1 MSTGKQA
8 ATERFRIAHAR
19 ALAWQRAVDD
29 CVTQL
34 GPARAGET
42 LGFVYAN
49 DRYVEHLQDIVDR
62 LSEATGISSW
72 IGTVGIGVIAGGTAH
87 YDEPALAVMT
97 AALPPDSFTL
107 FDCVASDAL
116 KLDGDSRPPVGIVH
130 VDPRNP
136 RAGEL
141 VADIARSSGAY
152 LVGGLT
158 AARGKRFDQVAG
170 VVTDGGVSGVLF
182 APGVTSATGVTQG
195 CTPIGPPRTITR
207 AHDNVVMEIDG
218 APALDALRDDLAAA
232 PGQDL
237 RRIGGTIFAGFPV
250 PNSDT
255 GDYLVRNLV
264 GLDLERGW
272 IAVGEKVES
281 RRPILFCRR
290 DRAAAEADLAAMARR
305 VRGRVG
311 QVRGGVYVS
320 CLARGPNT
328 FESAEAEVRILQDAL
343 GDVPLVGFYANGEIS
358 NDRIYCYTGVLAL
371 F

>member
-1 MSTGKQA
+1 MSTDKQVA
-8 ATERFRIAHAR
+8 ADRFRIAHAR
-19 ALAWQRAVDD
+19 APMWQRAVDD
-29 CVTQL
+29 CIAQL
-34 GPARAGET
+34 GPPRGAET

-49 DRYVEHLQDIVDR
+49 DRYVENLQEIVER
-62 LSEATGISSW
+62 LTEATGITSW
-72 IGTVGIGVIAGGTAH
+72 IGTVGIGVIAGRSAH

-97 AALPPDSFTL
+97 AALPQSSFEL
-107 FDCVASDAL
+107 FDCVASEEL
-116 KLDGDSRPPVGIVH
+116 KLAGDGRPPVGIVH

-136 RAGEL
+136 RAAEL
-141 VADIARSSGAY
+141 VAEIAKASGAY

-170 VVTDGGVSGVLF
+170 VVTDGGVSGALF
-182 APGVTSATGVTQG
+182 APGLTTATGLTQG
-195 CTPIGPPRTITR
+195 CTPIGPARTITMGQ
-207 AHDNVVMEIDG
+207 DNVVMELDG
-218 APALDALRDDLAAA
+218 VDALDALRDDLAAA

-250 PNSDT
+250 PHSDT

-272 IAVGEKVES
+272 LAVGEKIEL
-281 RRPILFCRR
+281 RQPMMFCRR
-290 DRAAAEADLAAMARR
+290 DRAAAEADLAQMARR
-305 VRGRVG
+305 VRARVG
-311 QVRGGVYVS
+311 EVRGGVYVS

-328 FESAEAEVRILQDAL
+328 FESADAELAILQDAL

-358 NDRIYCYTGVLAL
+358 HDRIYGYTGVLAL

>member
-1 MSTGKQA
+1 MSTDKQVA
-8 ATERFRIAHAR
+8 AERFRIAHAR
-19 ALAWQRAVDD
+19 APVWQRAVDD
-29 CVTQL
+29 CLAQL
-34 GPARAGET
+34 GPPRPAET

-49 DRYVEHLQDIVDR
+49 DRYVEDLHAIVER
-62 LSEATGISSW
+62 LSEATGVTSW
-72 IGTVGIGVIAGGTAH
+72 IGTVGIGVIAGRTAH

-97 AALPPDSFTL
+97 AALPKDSFTL

-116 KLDGDSRPPVGIVH
+116 KLAGDSRPPVGIVH

-136 RAGEL
+136 RAAEL
-141 VADIARSSGAY
+141 VEEIARASGAY

-170 VVTDGGVSGVLF
+170 VVTDGGVSGALF
-182 APGVTSATGVTQG
+182 APGVTSATGLTQG
-195 CTPIGPPRTITR
+195 CTPIGAARTITL
-207 AHDNVVMEIDG
+207 AQDNVVMELDG
-218 APALDALRDDLAAA
+218 APALDALRDDLAIAS
-232 PGQDL
+232 GQEL

-250 PNSDT
+250 PHSDT

-272 IAVGEKVES
+272 IAVGEKVET
-281 RRPILFCRR
+281 RRPMLFCRR

-328 FESAEAEVRILQDAL
+328 FESADAELAILQDAL

-358 NDRIYCYTGVLAL
+358 HDRIYGYTGVLAL

>member
-1 MSTGKQA
+1 VPK
-8 ATERFRIAHAR
+8 E
-19 ALAWQRAVDD
+19 
-29 CVTQL
+29 
-34 GPARAGET
+34 
-42 LGFVYAN
+42 
-49 DRYVEHLQDIVDR
+49 
-62 LSEATGISSW
+62 
-72 IGTVGIGVIAGGTAH
+72 VG
-87 YDEPALAVMT
+87 
-97 AALPPDSFTL
+97 
-107 FDCVASDAL
+107 
-116 KLDGDSRPPVGIVH
+116 DGRPPVGVVH

-136 RAGEL
+136 RAAEL
-141 VADIARSSGAY
+141 VAEIAKSSGAY

-170 VVTDGGVSGVLF
+170 VVTDGGVSGALF
-182 APGVTSATGVTQG
+182 APGITTATGLTQG
-195 CTPIGPPRTITR
+195 CTPIGPARTITL
-207 AHDNVVMEIDG
+207 AQDNVVMELDG
-218 APALDALRDDLAAA
+218 APALDALRDDLAA

-281 RRPILFCRR
+281 RRPLLFCRR

-305 VRGRVG
+305 VRARVNR
-311 QVRGGVYVS
+311 VRGGVYVS
-320 CLARGPNT
+320 CLARGPHT
-328 FESAEAEVRILQDAL
+328 FASAEAEIGILQDAL

-358 NDRIYCYTGVLAL
+358 HDRIYGYTGVLAL

>member
-1 MSTGKQA
+1 MSTDKQVA
-8 ATERFRIAHAR
+8 AERFRIAHAR
-19 ALAWQRAVDD
+19 APVWQRALDD
-29 CVTQL
+29 CLTQL
-34 GPARAGET
+34 GPARPSET

-49 DRYVEHLQDIVDR
+49 DRYVENLQAIVDG
-62 LSEATGISSW
+62 LSEATGITSW
-72 IGTVGIGVIAGGTAH
+72 IGTVGIGVIAGRTAH

-97 AALPPDSFTL
+97 ATLPKESFTL
-107 FDCVASDAL
+107 FDCVASDTL
-116 KLDGDSRPPVGIVH
+116 KLAGDSRPPVGIVH

-136 RAGEL
+136 RAAEL
-141 VADIARSSGAY
+141 VEEIARASGAY

-170 VVTDGGVSGVLF
+170 MVTDGGVSGALF
-182 APGVTSATGVTQG
+182 APGVTAATGLTQG
-195 CTPIGPPRTITR
+195 CTPIGPARTITL
-207 AHDNVVMEIDG
+207 AQDNVVMELDG
-218 APALDALRDDLAAA
+218 APALDALRDDLSLAS
-232 PGQDL
+232 GQEL

-250 PNSDT
+250 PHSDT

-272 IAVGEKVES
+272 VAVGEKVES
-281 RRPILFCRR
+281 RRPMLFCRR

-305 VRGRVG
+305 VRGRVA

-328 FESAEAEVRILQDAL
+328 FESADAELAILQGAL

-358 NDRIYCYTGVLAL
+358 HDRIYGYTGVLAL

>member
-1 MSTGKQA
+1 MSTDKQVA
-8 ATERFRIAHAR
+8 AERFRIAHAR
-19 ALAWQRAVDD
+19 ATAWQGAVDD
-29 CVTQL
+29 CVAQL
-34 GPARAGET
+34 GPARPAET

-49 DRYVEHLQDIVDR
+49 DRFVEQLGAIVDR
-62 LSEATGISSW
+62 LTEATGITSW
-72 IGTVGIGVIAGGTAH
+72 IGTVGIGVIAGSTAH

-97 AALPPDSFTL
+97 ASLPADSFTL

-116 KLDGDSRPPVGIVH
+116 KLAGDARPPVGIVH

-136 RAGEL
+136 RAAEL
-141 VADIARSSGAY
+141 IAEIAQASGAY

-158 AARGKRFDQVAG
+158 AARGKRFDQIAG
-170 VVTDGGVSGVLF
+170 VVTDGGVSGALF
-182 APGVTSATGVTQG
+182 APGVTSATGLTQG
-195 CTPIGPPRTITR
+195 CTPIGPVRTITM
-207 AHDNVVMEIDG
+207 AQDNVVMEIDG

-237 RRIGGTIFAGFPV
+237 RRIGGTIFAAFPV
-250 PNSDT
+250 PQSDT

-272 IAVGEKVES
+272 LAVGEKVEP

-290 DRAAAEADLAAMARR
+290 DRAAAEADLAAMAKR
-305 VRGRVG
+305 VRARVG
-311 QVRGGVYVS
+311 TVRGGVYVS

-328 FESAEAEVRILQDAL
+328 FESAEAEIAILQGAL

-358 NDRIYCYTGVLAL
+358 HDRIYGYTGVLAL

>member
-1 MSTGKQA
+1 MSTDKQVA
-8 ATERFRIAHAR
+8 AERFRIAHAR
-19 ALAWQRAVDD
+19 AQTWTAAVDD
-29 CVTQL
+29 CVAQL
-34 GPARAGET
+34 GSARPAET

-49 DRYVEHLQDIVDR
+49 DRFVEQLGAIVDR
-62 LSEATGISSW
+62 LSEATGITSW
-72 IGTVGIGVIAGGTAH
+72 IGTVGIGVIAGSTAH

-97 AALPPDSFTL
+97 ATLPPDSFTL

-116 KLDGDSRPPVGIVH
+116 KLAGDARPPVGIVH

-136 RAGEL
+136 RAAEL
-141 VADIARSSGAY
+141 IAEIAQASGAY

-170 VVTDGGVSGVLF
+170 VVTDGGVSGALF
-182 APGVTSATGVTQG
+182 VPGVTSATGLTQG
-195 CTPIGPPRTITR
+195 CTPIGPVRTITM
-207 AHDNVVMEIDG
+207 AQDNVVMEIDG
-218 APALDALRDDLAAA
+218 EPALDALRDDLAAA

-237 RRIGGTIFAGFPV
+237 RRIGGTIFAAFPV
-250 PNSDT
+250 PQSDT

-272 IAVGEKVES
+272 LAVGEKVEP

-305 VRGRVG
+305 VRARVNN
-311 QVRGGVYVS
+311 VRGGVYVS

-328 FESAEAEVRILQDAL
+328 FESAEAEVAILQQAL

-358 NDRIYCYTGVLAL
+358 HDRIYGYTGVLAL